1 MKYKK
6 EIGIIVFGLLL
17 LLIAGILAA
26 SDKAPKYWQDIILKP
41 EQAWIEAYGYN
52 NESILAYN
60 VKSLIRIAQQQE
72 RVIAAL
78 KKELNALS
86 DPKEVKDPNEVK
98 E

>member
-1 MKYKK
+1 MKKDR
-6 EIGIIVFGLLL
+6 
-17 LLIAGILAA
+17 LLIGSMLCVLLVMFCLGAA
-26 SDKAPKYWQDIILKP
+26 ANKVPKYWQDVILKP

-72 RVIAAL
+72 MVITML
-78 KKELNALS
+78 KTELDALS
-86 DPKEVKDPNEVK
+86 DPNEVK